1 MQVHA
6 GADLDSLSYID
17 VKTAVRK
24 YNLYHPDDP
33 IKDLRR
39 SKKDPIADLR
49 RAHEI
54 AHDVGSDCSSTD
66 TKPDLDDVK
75 SRSDRG
81 IRFSRAKL
89 GNDEDDSSCD
99 ASSQSSSVQVSP

>member
-1 MQVHA
+1 
-6 GADLDSLSYID
+6 LSYKD
-17 VKTAVRK
+17 VKTAVRR
-24 YNLYHPDDP
+24 YNLDHPDDL

-39 SKKDPIADLR
+39 SKKDLIADLR

-54 AHDVGSDCSSTD
+54 AHEMGSDDSRSTD

-81 IRFSRAKL
+81 IRFSHEKL
-89 GNDEDDSSCD
+89 GNDEDDSSYD